1 MNYIRWASIGTLI
14 AFLVLSGWLANG
26 WRLEARE
33 AAKLRIE
40 RDNAIERERKV
51 DLMRADLQSKLNKK
65 EVTVEKQYVEI
76 VRNIPVYVD
85 RSTCSISADGVR
97 SLNRIRGVPQSSG
110 KSPGEVDAHR
120 TIARKDNDL

>member
-97 SLNRIRGVPQSSG
+97 SLNRIRGVPQPSG

-120 TIARKDNDL
+120 AIARKDNDL

>member
-65 EVTVEKQYVEI
+65 EVTVEKQYVEV

-85 RSTCSISADGVR
+85 RDTCSLSIDGVR
-97 SLNRIRGVPQSSG
+97 AFNRLRGVPQSTG
-110 KSPGEVDAHR
+110 KSPGEVDVHQAN
-120 TIARKDNDL
+120 ARKETGL